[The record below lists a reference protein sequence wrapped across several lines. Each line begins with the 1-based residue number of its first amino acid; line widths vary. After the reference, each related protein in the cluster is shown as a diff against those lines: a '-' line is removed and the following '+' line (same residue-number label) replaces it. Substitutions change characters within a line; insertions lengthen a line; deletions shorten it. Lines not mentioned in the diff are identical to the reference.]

1 MADGPSGL
9 PGRRAQWL
17 DQLRSLTLNEWLLLL
32 AIGLIEL
39 PNAFTPPWNQ
49 AVVVLA
55 LLPLWW
61 LIVRAANGA
70 RGRRRTAIRQA
81 WRGHRWLL
89 TALGIFGLLQS
100 VAFIRAPTLTPLR
113 APLILDTGLLLAVV
127 VFWFPA
133 RAESRHRLGWLVV
146 GSLWAAVALNLLLAV
161 LGLRSGSLFYGS
173 NPQSESLMLGLIG
186 LRQPAVLF
194 PLAPGVNGFGVVI
207 GAAWVTAALA
217 VWQLAE
223 GTRRLWWL
231 AGLSALAVFM
241 LALTDSRGP
250 SIAAALTILLILI
263 PGKAV
268 RRLLPVMVFVP
279 IVLPVVLV
287 GATSG
292 ALGQETGLLVGA
304 EQAPVLQLSGR
315 TQIWS
320 AALAELAEPVP
331 GHLVGFGYA
340 GHVAAGLSEQFSQ
353 VRSLAADPNSLGA
366 HNLVLQLVLDSGY
379 FGAALMLLTLG
390 LIIRDLGRLASVD
403 DNGLGTVFLGLM
415 CYSVL
420 IGALERVPTVYT
432 EELFVLMLLT
442 AGYVIGRQAAV
453 TAGGVGPN

>member
-1 MADGPSGL
+1 
-9 PGRRAQWL
+9 
-17 DQLRSLTLNEWLLLL
+17 
-32 AIGLIEL
+32 
-39 PNAFTPPWNQ
+39 
-49 AVVVLA
+49 
-55 LLPLWW
+55 
-61 LIVRAANGA
+61 
-70 RGRRRTAIRQA
+70 
-81 WRGHRWLL
+81 
-89 TALGIFGLLQS
+89 
-100 VAFIRAPTLTPLR
+100 
-113 APLILDTGLLLAVV
+113 
-127 VFWFPA
+127 
-133 RAESRHRLGWLVV
+133 
-146 GSLWAAVALNLLLAV
+146 
-161 LGLRSGSLFYGS
+161 
-173 NPQSESLMLGLIG
+173 
-186 LRQPAVLF
+186 
-194 PLAPGVNGFGVVI
+194 
-207 GAAWVTAALA
+207 
-217 VWQLAE
+217 
-223 GTRRLWWL
+223 
-231 AGLSALAVFM
+231 M

-250 SIAAALTILLILI
+250 SIATALTILLILI